1 MNNSEIKMS
10 DEKKSVFDW
19 VENHPVCTYAT
30 VLTSMCVL
38 SIAVSA
44 AVTLATARE

>member
-1 MNNSEIKMS
+1 MNNEVNVA
-10 DEKKSVFDW
+10 EKQSVFDW
-19 VENHPVCTYAT
+19 VECHPVCTYAT